1 MHLTN
6 NQRDPFW
13 IPTTPL
19 ILWPWTRD
27 IQIMAFM
34 CMYCRTT
41 VTWTGLEPRKLVP
54 AKGISS
60 HPGLVSLGTKE
71 RVLARQVE
79 WANSIWAIEVPLHI
93 ALISPNKK
101 ISLLLFWP
109 NILTI
114 NTIYS
119 IFKHTKKFTIPSHI
133 LHKILNGNTTIIH
146 PFLSSEHPIHI
157 CT

>member
-6 NQRDPFW
+6 NQRNPFW
-13 IPTTPL
+13 ILTNPL

-27 IQIMAFM
+27 IQITAFM
-34 CMYCRTT
+34 YL
-41 VTWTGLEPRKLVP
+41 TWTGLEPRKLVP
-54 AKGISS
+54 GKGSSS
-60 HPGLVSLGTKE
+60 HPGLVSLGIKE
-71 RVLARQVE
+71 RVLRARQGE
-79 WANSIWAIEVPLHI
+79 WVNSVGAMEVLQYI

-101 ISLLLFWP
+101 FRLLDYSG
-109 NILTI
+109 I

-119 IFKHTKKFTIPSHI
+119 IFKHTKKFIIPSHI